1 MNTSCTQKNFCLR
14 GSMWSFD
21 RDTLF
26 TVSSC
31 LCSFPSHFWHQGEKG
46 EIGLRGP
53 PGLDGKK
60 VGQIDFS
67 QIFLYFSLLNIG
79 KCFVFIYDCVI
90 LLRPASN
97 FLRGHK
103 LSGIIFF
110 FCAYVSLCSFTVT
123 SREDVALLGCQDR
136 WAQRESRYTKY
147 FVVFFHFEASV
158 LTTFDICFVGTYWS
172 TRSEGHTRDAR
183 NACKLLNS
191 CNSRLFIWSIC
202 QNSKC
207 CVHLFIYLHVPL

>member
-1 MNTSCTQKNFCLR
+1 
-14 GSMWSFD
+14 MWSFD

-79 KCFVFIYDCVI
+79 KCFIFICDCVI

-97 FLRGHK
+97 SMRGHK
-103 LSGIIFF
+103 LSGIILFLRLCVF
-110 FCAYVSLCSFTVT
+110 LFSYCHFQGGRGLVGLPGPLGPKGEQVHKIFCRLFPLWSF
-123 SREDVALLGCQDR
+123 
-136 WAQRESRYTKY
+136 
-147 FVVFFHFEASV
+147 SV
-158 LTTFDICFVGTYWS
+158 DNIWQMPCFVGTYWS

-191 CNSRLFIWSIC
+191 CKSRLFI
-202 QNSKC
+202 
-207 CVHLFIYLHVPL
+207 